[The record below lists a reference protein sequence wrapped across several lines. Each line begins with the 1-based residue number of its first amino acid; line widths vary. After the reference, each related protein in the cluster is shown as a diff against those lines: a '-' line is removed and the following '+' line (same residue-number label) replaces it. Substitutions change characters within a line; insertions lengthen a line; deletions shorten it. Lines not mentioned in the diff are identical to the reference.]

1 MKFARAVRSSTLLV
15 AVTGILGCGA
25 VEPTLP
31 ASNSRASR
39 KVASCFSRDGSRD
52 CYCGTCG
59 CWSAAT
65 TCGCDRSN
73 GELSCSP
80 TASR

>member
-1 MKFARAVRSSTLLV
+1 MMFARAVRSSTLFLV
-15 AVTGILGCGA
+15 VAGTLACGSTPDPI
-25 VEPTLP
+25 PTP
-31 ASNSRASR
+31 VARAPR
-39 KVASCFSRDGSRD
+39 KVASCSSRDGARD

-65 TCGCDRSN
+65 TCGCDKSN

>member
-15 AVTGILGCGA
+15 VVAGTLGCSA
-25 VEPTLP
+25 VPPPLP
-31 ASNSRASR
+31 PAKSRVAG
-39 KVASCFSRDGSRD
+39 KVASCASRDGARD

-59 CWSAAT
+59 CWSSAT

>member
-1 MKFARAVRSSTLLV
+1 MKFARAVRSSTLLLVV
-15 AVTGILGCGA
+15 AGTLGCGSTPPP
-25 VEPTLP
+25 VPTPKPRLG
-31 ASNSRASR
+31 
-39 KVASCFSRDGSRD
+39 KVASCTSRDGARD

-65 TCGCDRSN
+65 TCGCDNSN

-80 TASR
+80 TVRR